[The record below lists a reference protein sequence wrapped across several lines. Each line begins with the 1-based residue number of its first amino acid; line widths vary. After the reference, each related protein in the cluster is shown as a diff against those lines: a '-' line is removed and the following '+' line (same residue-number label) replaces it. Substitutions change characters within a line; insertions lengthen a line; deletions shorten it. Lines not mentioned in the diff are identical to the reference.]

1 MAATDTPTGDT
12 DTDTGWQEAG
22 VAWDHAATDWAFL
35 FEPYGA
41 DGINTV
47 LAATDVG
54 PGTDLLDLA
63 CGSGYA
69 LAAARRRG
77 ARTAGIDAAAG
88 LIDIARR
95 RVPAGDLRWGSMF
108 ALPWADGSF
117 DVVTSF
123 NGIWGGCQEALDEA
137 ARVLRPGGLIGL
149 TFWGDAAELD
159 LRDYFIT
166 VGSSGPPSVAE
177 EMVELAAINEPGVA
191 EAMLARSGFEP
202 VERGSAVAVNEWPD
216 DETAWRALRSP
227 GVVLPSLQHTGEA
240 ELRRRVL
247 GAIAPFGDDEQGYRL
262 ESALTVV
269 VARRR

>member
-1 MAATDTPTGDT
+1 MTATDTPTDEDT
-12 DTDTGWQEAG
+12 SWREAG
-22 VAWDHAATDWAFL
+22 AAWDHAATDWAFL

-41 DGINTV
+41 DGITAV

-69 LAAARRRG
+69 LAAAARRG
-77 ARTAGIDAAAG
+77 AATAGIDAAAG
-88 LIDIARR
+88 LLDIARR
-95 RVPAGDLRWGSMF
+95 RVPTGDLRWGSMF
-108 ALPWADGSF
+108 ELPWAADSF

-137 ARVLRPGGLIGL
+137 GRVLRPGGMIGL
-149 TFWGDAAELD
+149 TFWGDAAEMD
-159 LRDYFIT
+159 LRDFFIA
-166 VGSSGPPSVAE
+166 VGTSGPPSVAE
-177 EMVELAAINEPGVA
+177 EMVELASINKPGAA
-191 EAMLARSGFEP
+191 EDMLARAGFER
-202 VERGSAVAVNEWPD
+202 VQRSTAVAVNEWPD

-227 GVVLPSLQHTGEA
+227 GVVLPSLEHTGEA

-247 GAIAPFGDDEQGYRL
+247 EAIAPFGDDVQGYRL
-262 ESALTVV
+262 ESELTVV